1 MSFLR
6 TLILHVVV
14 LCALPASALAQDLP
28 PPDNITRVAE
38 DAATLVADF
47 YAAAED
53 APLLILLHMLNSRRS
68 AWEPLVPDLHAAGYA
83 ILNVDMRGHGD
94 SDGAQDW
101 EAIVADMA
109 GWVDWLAE
117 GEHSDEAGLAFI
129 GGSIGANVALISCAE
144 SDICRGA
151 VALSPGLDYRGV
163 KPEAALVDGLAER
176 SALLVA
182 AQNDASS
189 SAAIR
194 QMFLNAKGDVS
205 ARLYPGRAHGTRLF
219 DSRYDSVS
227 RLILGWLAELFAP
240 HAG

>member
-1 MSFLR
+1 
-6 TLILHVVV
+6 
-14 LCALPASALAQDLP
+14 
-28 PPDNITRVAE
+28 
-38 DAATLVADF
+38 
-47 YAAAED
+47 
-53 APLLILLHMLNSRRS
+53 
-68 AWEPLVPDLHAAGYA
+68 
-83 ILNVDMRGHGD
+83 MRGHGD
-94 SDGAQDW
+94 SDGGRDW
-101 EAIVADMA
+101 DAIIADMA
-109 GWVDWLAE
+109 GWIDWLADSE
-117 GEHSDEAGLAFI
+117 RSSDASLAFI
-129 GGSIGANVALISCAE
+129 GGSIGANVALISCAQGE
-144 SDICRGA
+144 ACRGA

-205 ARLYPGRAHGTRLF
+205 ARLYPSHAHGTRLF

-240 HAG
+240 HAE